1 MYIFTFKRYMKPDLS
16 NIDNIIFDL
25 GNVLL
30 NLDFEASIKAFH
42 KLGLNEAL
50 LNKQQAYADPVF
62 YKLEIGTIKPEVFR
76 ERIRQLLDNPEASDR
91 QVDDAWYAMIRDI
104 PPKRV
109 EVLRRLR
116 DSYKIYLFSNTNA
129 IHIGRLLP
137 DFKRKHGFDFPA
149 LFDRTFYSHEIQAR
163 KPDSEAYQKVIGLSG
178 VEPGKTLFIDDLEQN
193 IRAAQ
198 EVGLKTFW
206 LNEGLEMA
214 ELF

>member
-1 MYIFTFKRYMKPDLS
+1 LYIFNIKKMKPDLFKINS
-16 NIDNIIFDL
+16 IIFDL

-30 NLDFEASIKAFH
+30 NLDFEASIQAFH
-42 KLGLNEAL
+42 KLGLNEAV

-62 YKLEIGTIKPEVFR
+62 YKLEIGMVKPDVFR
-76 ERIRQLLDNPEASDR
+76 KRMRQLLNNPDASDR
-91 QVDDAWYAMIRDI
+91 QIDDAWYAMIRDV

-109 EVLRRLR
+109 DVLKRLR

-137 DFKRKHGFDFPA
+137 DFKREHGFDFPA
-149 LFDRTFYSHEIQAR
+149 LFDKTFYSHKIQAR
-163 KPDSEAYQKVIGLSG
+163 KPDIEAYQKVIRLSG
-178 VEPGKTLFIDDLEQN
+178 VEPGKTLFVDDLEQN

-206 LNEGLEMA
+206 LSEGLEMA

>member
-1 MYIFTFKRYMKPDLS
+1 LYIFNIKKMKPDLFKINS
-16 NIDNIIFDL
+16 IIFDL

-30 NLDFEASIKAFH
+30 NLDFEASIQAFH
-42 KLGLNEAL
+42 KLGLNEAV

-62 YKLEIGTIKPEVFR
+62 YKLEIGMVKPDVFR
-76 ERIRQLLDNPEASDR
+76 KRTRQLLNNPDASDR
-91 QVDDAWYAMIRDI
+91 QIDDAWYAMIRDV

-109 EVLRRLR
+109 DVLKRLR

-137 DFKRKHGFDFPA
+137 DFKREHGFDFPA
-149 LFDRTFYSHEIQAR
+149 LFDKTFYSHEIQAR
-163 KPDSEAYQKVIGLSG
+163 KPDIEAYQKVIRLSG
-178 VEPGKTLFIDDLEQN
+178 VEPGKTLFVDDLEQN

-206 LNEGLEMA
+206 LSEGLEMA

>member
-1 MYIFTFKRYMKPDLS
+1 MYIFNIKKMKPDLFKINS
-16 NIDNIIFDL
+16 IIFDL

-30 NLDFEASIKAFH
+30 NLDFEASIQAFH
-42 KLGLNEAL
+42 KLGLNEAV

-62 YKLEIGTIKPEVFR
+62 YKLEIGMVKPDVFR
-76 ERIRQLLDNPEASDR
+76 KRMRQLLNNPDASDR
-91 QVDDAWYAMIRDI
+91 QIDDAWYAMIRDV

-109 EVLRRLR
+109 DVLKRLR

-137 DFKRKHGFDFPA
+137 DFKREHGFDFPA
-149 LFDRTFYSHEIQAR
+149 LFDKTFYSHKIQAR
-163 KPDSEAYQKVIGLSG
+163 KPDIEAYQKVIRLSG
-178 VEPGKTLFIDDLEQN
+178 VEPGKTLFVDDLEQN

-206 LNEGLEMA
+206 LSEGLEMA